1 MSYYQNN
8 KVQILNQQKE
18 YRNRVDVKEF
28 RNNQKK
34 QYYQSNKDQIL
45 DYNRSRVECSICNC
59 SVSKRHLARHKQTNK
74 HTKNL
79 NNN

>member
-8 KVQILNQQKE
+8 KVQILNQQKA

-59 SVSKRHLARHKQTNK
+59 SVSKRHLARHNKTNK
-74 HTKNL
+74 HLKNII
-79 NNN
+79 

>member
-8 KVQILNQQKE
+8 KVQILEQQKAYRSDPKVKE
-18 YRNRVDVKEF
+18 YRNNE
-28 RNNQKK
+28 KK
-34 QYYQSNKDQIL
+34 QYYQNNKVQIL
-45 DYNRSRVECSICNC
+45 DYNKSRVECSICNC
-59 SVSKRHLARHKQTNK
+59 SVSRRHLARHKQTNK